1 MHPKLSTSPFVSA
14 PDVAGRDRIDQTG
27 NCWSLQRLVLS
38 GRNVTTV
45 PRVLPQTSLSAGG
58 AVHVGTSFSGG
69 DGILQGSVSARRS
82 AAHQNGRHQGC
93 KDQGRHSMQNVL
105 GAGHSSML
113 VVAERRIS
121 SVMARSA
128 SRASGTPSDRR
139 GRHRVPRRK
148 SPAGDGPTATVTFHS
163 FIVSDPCRPSTS
175 PTGCSSGAGDHRAM
189 HVPVDEQLGMLPLG
203 ALLSSEERRWLPTLR
218 FKLLHRTNAAAGW

>member
-1 MHPKLSTSPFVSA
+1 MHSQIPLEPAATSLVRPKRDDSAESA
-14 PDVAGRDRIDQTG
+14 PTNLIVCRRCRTCRVCHDCRSMRQ
-27 NCWSLQRLVLS
+27 WSMK
-38 GRNVTTV
+38 VTYC
-45 PRVLPQTSLSAGG
+45 S
-58 AVHVGTSFSGG
+58 TSFSGG